1 MCGFLCL
8 IKNQELDL
16 RKLVKQGLDK
26 ISHRGP
32 DADGILTFGA
42 VGMGH
47 VRLAILDQ
55 IGGVQPMHLDEKII
69 LIYNGEIYNT
79 QELRQELENKNITF
93 VSDHSDT
100 EVIYRGFQHEGINF
114 FKKLSGMFSI
124 VIYDIENNKIYA
136 TRDLSGIKPLY
147 FLNQSKTFGFASE
160 IKAFSSFKLNKSFKY
175 LSQIFLDRSTIGSNT
190 LFSEVTRVK
199 PGELITFNVKNMSFS
214 RNEDFLNY
222 TSVELK
228 SIKEL
233 NISSVLEKAVKRQ
246 LIADTKVGIFLS
258 GGVDSSI
265 LAAYASRY
273 GVKDA
278 FTIST
283 DSILDEAKYAKM
295 VQKKFDLN
303 LHILKVN
310 GEDFLKN
317 FNRWVGL
324 NDDPVSDPSAYALL
338 LLSDF
343 ARSKGFKVMLAGDGA
358 DELFGGYN
366 AHTRFIWA
374 KIFRKFYPRG
384 LCSSLIR
391 LKEPRLHDYLTTR
404 NFCYYGA
411 AHTTDKI
418 LSSSILKNNSNHSK
432 TGFYDKRS
440 VELLSFTKWLQRD
453 LDIRLPCDIL
463 PRTDRATMGASIE
476 ARVPFLDDEVLKFAG
491 NLKFYHRFGLI
502 GLSRK
507 KILKDLALKLGIPKE
522 CIYRKKI
529 GFELPINQWLK
540 EDLSPVVRK
549 FIKNK
554 AITEI
559 NYSTIENLF
568 EDLNNKNGHKLKSAT
583 LWAWLTL
590 EMWNEN
596 W

>member
-16 RKLVKQGLDK
+16 GKLVKQGLDK

-47 VRLAILDQ
+47 VRLTILDQ

-100 EVIYRGFQHEGINF
+100 EVIYRGFQHEGVNF

-190 LFSEVTRVK
+190 LFREVTRVK

-222 TSVELK
+222 TSVEFK

-258 GGVDSSI
+258 G
-265 LAAYASRY
+265 
-273 GVKDA
+273 K
-278 FTIST
+278 
-283 DSILDEAKYAKM
+283 
-295 VQKKFDLN
+295 
-303 LHILKVN
+303 
-310 GEDFLKN
+310 
-317 FNRWVGL
+317 
-324 NDDPVSDPSAYALL
+324 
-338 LLSDF
+338 
-343 ARSKGFKVMLAGDGA
+343 
-358 DELFGGYN
+358 
-366 AHTRFIWA
+366 
-374 KIFRKFYPRG
+374 
-384 LCSSLIR
+384 CS
-391 LKEPRLHDYLTTR
+391 
-404 NFCYYGA
+404 
-411 AHTTDKI
+411 
-418 LSSSILKNNSNHSK
+418 
-432 TGFYDKRS
+432 RS
-440 VELLSFTKWLQRD
+440 VDVCWDGRS
-453 LDIRLPCDIL
+453 
-463 PRTDRATMGASIE
+463 G
-476 ARVPFLDDEVLKFAG
+476 
-491 NLKFYHRFGLI
+491 
-502 GLSRK
+502 
-507 KILKDLALKLGIPKE
+507 
-522 CIYRKKI
+522 
-529 GFELPINQWLK
+529 
-540 EDLSPVVRK
+540 
-549 FIKNK
+549 
-554 AITEI
+554 
-559 NYSTIENLF
+559 
-568 EDLNNKNGHKLKSAT
+568 
-583 LWAWLTL
+583 
-590 EMWNEN
+590 
-596 W
+596 